1 MTRSSKQHPRE
12 PVGADSYIYVAE
24 IDPTEIPDQLTAI
37 PEWQPTGFYKAVLSA
52 EKVLAGIIFT
62 ALFVFGLAL
71 AGLMFAQ
78 VLLRYVFH
86 SPFVGIEEIAL
97 LFGVWTYFL
106 GMAYVTRNGEH
117 IHGGI
122 LTLVV
127 KNPRAIQLVRIVMTV
142 LSLIAAAVFAYYAI
156 RYAMFEIDKNR
167 MSSYMRWPR
176 WLWSSSLIFGFG
188 GMVLYLALQFV
199 NQICVF
205 RNPVLLAASQSKG
218 SEQ

>member
-1 MTRSSKQHPRE
+1 MTRSSKQHPHE

-24 IDPTEIPDQLTAI
+24 VDATDIPDQLTAI
-37 PEWQPTGFYKAVLSA
+37 PEWQPTGFYGALMRA
-52 EKVLAGIIFT
+52 ETLLAGLIFT
-62 ALFVFGLAL
+62 LLFVFGLAL

-97 LFGVWTYFL
+97 LFGVWIYFL

-127 KNPRAIQLVRIVMTV
+127 KTPRTIQAVRMLMTV
-142 LSLIAAAVFAYYAI
+142 LSLIAASVFAYYAI

-176 WLWSSSLIFGFG
+176 WLWSSSLIAGFG
-188 GMVLYLALQFV
+188 GMVLYLVLQFI
-199 NQICVF
+199 NQFCVF
-205 RNPVLLAASQSKG
+205 RNPALAAKG
-218 SEQ
+218 GDQ